1 MHTSARIGL
10 LATTGLVLASLA
22 TAAVAQSNEDALLEE
37 LVVTAQKRTER
48 LQDVP
53 IAVTAV
59 AGERLEK
66 SNFKEVTDLQY
77 LAPNITF
84 SSTNPVSSGG
94 GFQIR
99 GVGTQAFDSSLEQTV
114 GLVVDGV
121 AIGLPRDP
129 GATGFADVER
139 VEVLRG
145 PQGTLFGKNAS
156 AGVIQILTR
165 NPQLEETSGQVS
177 LSFGEREEKVA
188 RVVANLPLGSTAA
201 LRLSGYYDAQ
211 NGAIPYVIR
220 ATDDHVGD
228 RENKGVRGKL
238 LWRPN
243 DDLTLVLAGEYQE
256 GFSRDVPI
264 IQMLGVNPAYNA
276 LFNGQARRPG
286 PETYLSFD
294 DGDNHSTVRLRGTS
308 LQADYSLGDFT
319 LTSVTAFRDVAR
331 RNVSDLDHTPIDI
344 MNHNDGSI
352 DARQFTQEVRL
363 TSPSGGRLEYVA
375 GLYYYNIHSDGV
387 AQQTGGFLS
396 FLAGAPGLPAA
407 AFNGRQEQYSS
418 TESYAA
424 FGQGT
429 YTLTERLK
437 LIGGLRY
444 TNDRSRNAVVVSDV
458 PGFVTYPFD
467 PAART
472 QPYSARVSADNIS
485 GRIGLQ
491 YQHDRNLMAYA
502 TYATGYKGPAIT
514 SFGGGVGTP
523 VRPETVESYEAG
535 FKSTLFGNRLTLNGS
550 IYRSDF
556 KDFQAQTL
564 DFTAGTPRLGM
575 SNAGLLRTQGA
586 ELETELRLAAGFKLG
601 ASAAYNDAVYK
612 DYTGACYAGQPVS
625 PVVGQGC
632 YMLPGSTTLVA
643 NMAGQRL
650 ANAPKWS
657 YNLSAAYERS
667 LGADLVLD
675 TSVNWSWRDETQT
688 ITGDPRSVVRAYGL
702 LNANIGLGRSDGAW
716 RLSLYGRNLL
726 DKMYAAPV
734 PTGLFNIGGYEQII
748 SPGAFR
754 TVGVNLT
761 VNWR

>member
-1 MHTSARIGL
+1 MLITARRALMASSALVLMAASPAAAQSNDGGL
-10 LATTGLVLASLA
+10 LA
-22 TAAVAQSNEDALLEE
+22 E
-37 LVVTAQKRTER
+37 LVVTAQKRAER

-59 AGERLEK
+59 SSDRLEK

-165 NPQLEETSGQVS
+165 NPQLEETSGQLS
-177 LSFGEREEKVA
+177 LSFGERQERVA
-188 RVVANLPLGSTAA
+188 RMVANLPLGSTAA

-211 NGAIPYVIR
+211 DGAIPYVVR

-238 LWRPN
+238 LWEPN
-243 DDLTLVLAGEYQE
+243 DDLTLVLAAEYQE

-264 IQMLGVNPAYNA
+264 IQTLGFNPAYNA
-276 LFNGQARRPG
+276 LFDGQAQRPG
-286 PETYLSFD
+286 PQTYLSFD
-294 DGDNHSTVRLRGTS
+294 DGDNRSTVRLRGTS
-308 LQADYSLGDFT
+308 LQADYGLGEFT
-319 LTSVTAFRDVAR
+319 LTSITAFRDVAR

-375 GLYYYNIHSDGV
+375 GLYYYNVHSDGV

-396 FLAGAPGLPAA
+396 FLAGVPGLPPA

-424 FGQGT
+424 FGQGA
-429 YTLTERLK
+429 YALTEKLK
-437 LIGGLRY
+437 LIAGLRY

-472 QPYSARVSADNIS
+472 QPYSAQVSADNIS

-535 FKSTLFGNRLTLNGS
+535 VKSTLFGDRLTLNGS

-564 DFTAGTPRLGM
+564 DFTSGPPRLGM

-586 ELETELRLAAGFKLG
+586 ELEAELRLAAGFRAG

-643 NMAGQRL
+643 NMAGERL

-657 YNLSAAYERS
+657 YNLNGAYERS
-667 LGADLVLD
+667 VGADLVFD
-675 TSVNWSWRDETQT
+675 VSANWSWRDDTQT
-688 ITGDPRSVVRAYGL
+688 ITGDPRSVVPAYGL
-702 LNANIGLGRSDGAW
+702 LNANIGLGRTDGAW

-734 PTGLFNIGGYEQII
+734 PTGLFNLGGYEQVI